1 MHKILNCIKSFLSI
15 FVFVKS
21 VFKKEN
27 IQTASEKAEEA
38 SLSFNQLA
46 EALNHK
52 K

>member
-1 MHKILNCIKSFLSI
+1 MLKILTYLKNFLSV

-21 VFKKEN
+21 VFRKET